1 MKNVLKT
8 LTAVTI
14 LSLSFSLCGCLKTD
28 KEHSTRETL
37 EPQVMEYVQEKYG
50 FKPNIDDWQEK
61 QELYNKWSHEV
72 LVNDGTDQ
80 FIIKIDPNDNITD
93 NYEID
98 AINEDLQ
105 KWADSILPGVVYACS
120 DYCFFAKDQKYN
132 GDVWNFLKE
141 NRNSPEV
148 KDLKFY
154 YVNQP
159 LDSQEATDFTNE
171 LFKFDFNYSCIIVS
185 CPSAEAAEFMQNK
198 SISYGYADLVRY
210 APYVDESISFSNTY
224 KKILHYRYDGRQAGN
239 CLYLEGDKNGDEP
252 IPEEDYY
259 IEQADGSM
267 SDICST
273 YVIHNNHPVSD
284 GGKRKLNVVIIIP
297 LSDIGKNVVLS
308 DSTVPDVQVVNGL
321 KCVYSS
327 SLDGE
332 LSETTV
338 FAYGE
343 YAVMNMYFEQ
353 GTTYFSIKNDV

>member
-1 MKNVLKT
+1 M
-8 LTAVTI
+8 
-14 LSLSFSLCGCLKTD
+14 D
-28 KEHSTRETL
+28 
-37 EPQVMEYVQEKYG
+37 YVQEKYG
-50 FKPNIDDWQEK
+50 FKPKIDDWQEK
-61 QELYNKWSHEV
+61 QGPYNKWSHEV

-120 DYCFFAKDQKYN
+120 DYSFFAKDQKYN

-171 LFKFDFNYSCIIVS
+171 LLKFDFSYDCSIVS
-185 CPSAEAAEFMQNK
+185 CPSMEAAEFMQNK
-198 SISYGYADLVRY
+198 SITYGYADLVRY
-210 APYVDESISFSNTY
+210 APYVDESISFNSSY
-224 KKILHYRYDGRQAGN
+224 KIISHYRYDGRQAGN
-239 CLYLEGDKNGDEP
+239 CLYLEGSKNGDEP

-284 GGKRKLNVVIIIP
+284 GGKEKLNVVVIIP
-297 LSDIGKNVVLS
+297 LSDIGETVALA
-308 DSTVPDVQVVNGL
+308 DSSVPDAKAATNI

-327 SLDGE
+327 ALDGE
-332 LSETTV
+332 LSETNILV
-338 FAYGE
+338 YGE
-343 YAVMNMYFEQ
+343 YAVMNMYFEP
-353 GTTYFSIKNDV
+353 GTTYFSIK

>member
-1 MKNVLKT
+1 MLMKNVLKT

-14 LSLSFSLCGCLKTD
+14 LSLSVSLCGCLKTE

-37 EPQVMEYVQEKYG
+37 ESQVMEYVQEKYG
-50 FKPNIDDWQEK
+50 FKPKIDDWQEK
-61 QELYNKWSHEV
+61 QGLYNKWSHEV

-105 KWADSILPGVVYACS
+105 KWADSILPGVVYASS

-148 KDLKFY
+148 KDLKFI

-171 LFKFDFNYSCIIVS
+171 LGKFDFSYCCCIVS
-185 CPSAEAAEFMQNK
+185 CPSMEAAEFIQNK
-198 SISYGYADLVRY
+198 AVSYKYADLVGY
-210 APYVDESISFSNTY
+210 APYVDESISYNSYY
-224 KKILHYRYDGRQAGN
+224 KTLSHYRYDGRQAGN
-239 CLYLEGDKNGDEP
+239 FLYLEGGNNGSDP

-267 SDICST
+267 SDIYST

-284 GGKRKLNVVIIIP
+284 GGKRKLNVVIIMP
-297 LSDIGKNVVLS
+297 LSDIGENVVLS

-321 KCVYSS
+321 KCVYASS
-327 SLDGE
+327 PDGE
-332 LSETTV
+332 LSDTTV
-338 FAYGE
+338 FVYGE
-343 YAVMNMYFEQ
+343 YAVINMYFEP
-353 GTTYFSIKNDV
+353 GTTYFSIK

>member
-1 MKNVLKT
+1 M
-8 LTAVTI
+8 
-14 LSLSFSLCGCLKTD
+14 D
-28 KEHSTRETL
+28 
-37 EPQVMEYVQEKYG
+37 YVQEKYG
-50 FKPNIDDWQEK
+50 FKPKIDDWQEK
-61 QELYNKWSHEV
+61 QGLYNKWSHEV

-98 AINEDLQ
+98 AINEDLY

-132 GDVWNFLKE
+132 GDVWNFLAE
-141 NRNSPEV
+141 NSKRNPET
-148 KDLKFY
+148 KDLNFI

-171 LFKFDFNYSCIIVS
+171 LDKFDFSYCCTIVS
-185 CPSAEAAEFMQNK
+185 CPSMEAAEFIQNK
-198 SISYGYADLVRY
+198 AVSYRYADLVGY
-210 APYVDESISFSNTY
+210 APYVDESISYNSYY
-224 KKILHYRYDGRQAGN
+224 KKLSHYRYDGRQAGN
-239 CLYLEGDKNGDEP
+239 FLYLEGGNNGSDP

-267 SDICST
+267 SDIYPT

-284 GGKRKLNVVIIIP
+284 GGKRKLNVVIIMP
-297 LSDIGKNVVLS
+297 LSDIGENVVLS

-332 LSETTV
+332 LSEATV
-338 FAYGE
+338 FVYGE
-343 YAVMNMYFEQ
+343 YAVMNMYFEP
-353 GTTYFSIKNDV
+353 GTTYFSIK